1 MLRSGKR
8 RTDIFMAPKS
18 KISRTRNIGIVAH
31 IDAGKTTVSERIL
44 YYTGKSYKMGEVHDG
59 EAVMDWMPQEQERGI
74 TITSAVTTCNW
85 KNSEIHIID
94 TPGHVDFTIE
104 VERCLRVLDGTIVVF
119 CAVSGVEPQSETVW
133 HQADKY
139 RIPKVA
145 FVNKMDRIGSD
156 FSHVVNMMS
165 ARFRSTPVPIQLPV
179 GREDTFRGVIDLINL
194 KMMIWDDYTQG
205 VEYTTSEIPGEYA
218 ESAAHEREKMIEVLA
233 DCDDSIAELYLA
245 GEVPSANQIIA
256 ALRKATIDLKV
267 VPVLCGTALRNK
279 GLQPLLDAVIHYLPS
294 PEDIPP
300 VKGINPKTKQEEI
313 RSSSDKEPLA
323 ALAFKIMLD
332 EGRKLTY
339 LRIYSGQ
346 ISSGDEVYNVV
357 KKKRE
362 KIARLLRMHANKRE
376 RIDKASAGELVAV
389 LGLKETTTG
398 DTLSDEEH
406 PIMLEQMEFYEPVIS
421 QAIEAKTPADQEK
434 LTHALNKLTDEDPT
448 LRVKYEDETA
458 QTVISGMG
466 ELHLEIIVDR
476 LSREFNA
483 RVNVGRPRVVYRE
496 TIQKHIEVEGI
507 FEKELG
513 EKKHFGKVC
522 IELSP
527 RKRGTGNE
535 IINHLSEEVIPA
547 EYHNAI
553 EEGIREAMMSGVL
566 NSYPVIDVGVK
577 LTGGA
582 HREGESSA
590 QGYKIAAATAFRDGC
605 LMADPVMLEPIMM
618 VDIITPGEFMG
629 DVIGDI
635 NARRGEIQAVN
646 PKGPVA
652 EIKAKVPLKAMFGY
666 STDLRSA
673 TQGRAVFTMI
683 FAEYNK
689 A

>member
-1 MLRSGKR
+1 
-8 RTDIFMAPKS
+8 MAPKS

-44 YYTGKSYKMGEVHDG
+44 FYTGKSYKMGEVHDG

-139 RIPKVA
+139 HIPKIA
-145 FVNKMDRIGSD
+145 FINKMDRIGSD
-156 FSHVVNMMS
+156 FFHVVNMMS
-165 ARFRSTPVPIQLPV
+165 SRFSSTPVPIQIPV
-179 GREDTFRGVIDLINL
+179 GSEDTFRGVIDLINL
-194 KMMIWDDYTQG
+194 KMLTWDDYTQG
-205 VEYTTSEIPGEYA
+205 VEYTTTEIPQEHA
-218 ESAAHEREKMIEVLA
+218 EAAAHEREKMIEILA
-233 DCDDSIAELYLA
+233 DCDDGLAELYLA
-245 GEVPSANQIIA
+245 GEEPSTSQIIA

-279 GLQPLLDAVIHYLPS
+279 GLQPLLDAVVHYLPS

-300 VKGINPKTKQEEI
+300 VKGINPRTKQEEI
-313 RSSSDKEPLA
+313 RQSSDKEPLA

-376 RIDKASAGELVAV
+376 RIDKAQAGELVAI

-398 DTLSDEEH
+398 DTLCDEEH

-434 LTHALNKLTDEDPT
+434 LSQALIKLTDEDPT

-476 LSREFNA
+476 LNREFNA

-496 TIQKHIEVEGI
+496 TIQKHIETEGV

-513 EKKHFGKVC
+513 EKKHYGRVC
-522 IELSP
+522 VELSP

-535 IINHLSEEVIPA
+535 IINQLAEEMIPA
-547 EYHNAI
+547 EYHSAI

-577 LTGGA
+577 LINGA
-582 HREGESSA
+582 YHEGESSA

-646 PKGPVA
+646 PKGPVS